1 MKPITCFIILVCGLP
16 AFAGLAKGAE
26 SLTRQ
31 PLGSAFPGLAWTAT
45 TADVPLGFTGQIFG
59 GREGGGFDHDAGAQ
73 ARQAIAN
80 LGKLLRTAGS
90 DLAQTVKLNFCVT
103 EDAWHDPIV
112 SAVSAAFAG
121 HPVPVSF
128 VRSRLS
134 EPGALVA
141 VDAVVQLPVREN
153 AVRSLNVTG
162 FPAVAGGAHLGV
174 LPAGR
179 KVFLS
184 GLASRTKGGFREAVR
199 EVLEGQAKTLRHLG
213 LDPSKI
219 VLVKGWLA
227 PLDQMTDLK
236 AELAAFF
243 RTAPIPPVVL
253 VEWPSANG
261 VEIEFVLAGA
271 NADAARFSGPLAF
284 ATRPGAEASTRF
296 SHVAFVEAGQPLIF
310 TAGLYG
316 AAGSPVRQ
324 QLQDIY
330 AQLGRLLFDA
340 GSGFRYLVKATYQNT
355 NAEGRTLLGEIRD
368 VYYDP
373 ARPPSASGVLVH
385 GAGWS
390 GRSATLEM
398 IAVPI
403 PRSSK

>member
-1 MKPITCFIILVCGLP
+1 MRLIILLCAWRAFVP
-16 AFAGLAKGAE
+16 AGAAAAE
-26 SLTRQ
+26 SLTRR
-31 PLGSAFPGLAWTAT
+31 PVGPESPGLAWTAT

-59 GREGGGFDHDAGAQ
+59 GREGGGFDRDAGAQ

-80 LGKLLRTAGS
+80 LGKLLHTTGS

-103 EDAWHDPIV
+103 EDAWHDPV
-112 SAVSAAFAG
+112 VGAVSAAFAG

-128 VRSRLS
+128 VRSRLG
-134 EPGALVA
+134 EPGALLA
-141 VDAVVQLPVREN
+141 VDAVVQLPSRET
-153 AVRSLNVTG
+153 AVRLVNVSG

-199 EVLEGQAKTLRHLG
+199 QVLEGQAKTLRHFG

-219 VLVKGWLA
+219 VLVKGWIG
-227 PLDQMTDLK
+227 PLDHMTEFK

-243 RTAPIPPVVL
+243 GSAPIAPVVL
-253 VEWPSANG
+253 VEWPTANG
-261 VEIEFVLAGA
+261 VEIEFVFAGA
-271 NADAARFSGPLAF
+271 KADAARFSAPLAF

-296 SHVAFVEAGQPLIF
+296 SHVAFVDAGQPLIF

-324 QLQDIY
+324 QWQDIY

-340 GSGFRYLVKATYQNT
+340 GSGFRYLVKATYQNA
-355 NAEGRTLLGEIRD
+355 NAEGRTVLGEIRD

-373 ARPPSASGVLVH
+373 ARPPAASGVLVH

-390 GRSATLEM
+390 GRSATLDM
-398 IAVPI
+398 IAVPV

>member
-1 MKPITCFIILVCGLP
+1 MRFAILLCGL
-16 AFAGLAKGAE
+16 GASIATCISAE
-26 SLTRQ
+26 PLTRR
-31 PLGSAFPGLAWTAT
+31 PVGPASPGLAWTAT

-59 GREGGGFDHDAGAQ
+59 GRDSGGFDRDAGVQ

-80 LGKLLRTAGS
+80 LGKLLRSAGS

-103 EDAWHDPIV
+103 EDTWHDPVV
-112 SAVSAAFAG
+112 SAVAATFAG
-121 HPVPVSF
+121 HPVPISF

-141 VDAVVQLPVREN
+141 VDAVIQLPARET
-153 AVRSLNVTG
+153 SLRVVNVSG
-162 FPAVAGGAHLGV
+162 SSALSVGAHLGV

-213 LDPSKI
+213 LDPSQI
-219 VLVKGWLA
+219 VQVKGWVA
-227 PLDQMTDLK
+227 PLDRMSDLK
-236 AELAAFF
+236 AELAVFF
-243 RTAPIPPVVL
+243 GAAPIPPVVL
-253 VEWPSANG
+253 VEWSSVNG
-261 VEIEFVLAGA
+261 AEIEFVLVGARVDAG
-271 NADAARFSGPLAF
+271 RFSGPLAF
-284 ATRPGAEASTRF
+284 GTRPGTEAPTRF

-316 AAGSPVRQ
+316 EAGAPVRQ
-324 QLQDIY
+324 QMQEIY

-340 GSGFRYLVKATYQNT
+340 GSGFRYLVKAAYQN
-355 NAEGRTLLGEIRD
+355 ADSEGRTILGEIRD

-373 ARPPSASGVLVH
+373 ARPPAASGVLVH
-385 GAGWS
+385 GAGWA

-398 IAVPI
+398 IAVPL
-403 PRSSK
+403 PRPSK